1 MKASQL
7 RELIRELIQGHLDE
21 MSTTGALVQPG
32 GQQIATTKAFTSMRD
47 WKKVNKNR
55 KWEESVT
62 EKRHDHQLEYIVTD
76 EDMKKSKFNFNQLKN
91 NEFKIRIGGHGKEQ
105 RYMFYWK
112 EDGKDFDWEA
122 GQMKNTLKKA
132 LEKIAKEKVPIKES
146 VNDDDWVNNPKVD
159 WDGVAKEVADKLKG
173 GYWPQAIKKGVK
185 NITPEDIGSV
195 LIAGGYT
202 TNSGIEKNIG
212 GIMDKV
218 LALVKESI
226 NESFTIANIKDAWN
240 DGLHTGRTTST
251 PSDAERKW
259 EEFKSRTNIN
269 ESINESYRRFKK
281 KVTNPRQ
288 QMNNSVREIEK
299 HLREVD
305 KIVEYNLKLKTEM
318 DLGGGNFFAG
328 TNKRL
333 ARISERINH
342 LNNKLKELGN

>member
-55 KWEESVT
+55 KWEES
-62 EKRHDHQLEYIVTD
+62 
-76 EDMKKSKFNFNQLKN
+76 
-91 NEFKIRIGGHGKEQ
+91 
-105 RYMFYWK
+105 
-112 EDGKDFDWEA
+112 
-122 GQMKNTLKKA
+122 
-132 LEKIAKEKVPIKES
+132 
-146 VNDDDWVNNPKVD
+146 
-159 WDGVAKEVADKLKG
+159 
-173 GYWPQAIKKGVK
+173 
-185 NITPEDIGSV
+185 
-195 LIAGGYT
+195 
-202 TNSGIEKNIG
+202 
-212 GIMDKV
+212 
-218 LALVKESI
+218 
-226 NESFTIANIKDAWN
+226 
-240 DGLHTGRTTST
+240 
-251 PSDAERKW
+251 
-259 EEFKSRTNIN
+259 
-269 ESINESYRRFKK
+269 INESYRKFKK

-305 KIVEYNLKLKTEM
+305 RIVEYNLKLKTEM
-318 DLGGGNFFAG
+318 DLGGGNFFEG

>member
-55 KWEESVT
+55 KWEESINEET
-62 EKRHDHQLEYIVTD
+62 GAD
-76 EDMKKSKFNFNQLKN
+76 EVFVKNLKKVIQQKFKFNPKITLMPNKSIVVFYPTFLRKQLHPFFDSLM
-91 NEFKIRIGGHGKEQ
+91 EEGAIG
-105 RYMFYWK
+105 
-112 EDGKDFDWEA
+112 DFGRTGVGIVVTNVENKSD
-122 GQMKNTLKKA
+122 NTTLKWA
-132 LEKIAKEKVPIKES
+132 SQP
-146 VNDDDWVNNPKVD
+146 
-159 WDGVAKEVADKLKG
+159 
-173 GYWPQAIKKGVK
+173 YK
-185 NITPEDIGSV
+185 N
-195 LIAGGYT
+195 L
-202 TNSGIEKNIG
+202 
-212 GIMDKV
+212 
-218 LALVKESI
+218 
-226 NESFTIANIKDAWN
+226 NESFTIDPDKQLANIKDAWD

-269 ESINESYRRFKK
+269 ESITESYRRFKK

-318 DLGGGNFFAG
+318 DLGGGNFFEG

>member
-47 WKKVNKNR
+47 WEKVNKNR
-55 KWEESVT
+55 KWEESV
-62 EKRHDHQLEYIVTD
+62 
-76 EDMKKSKFNFNQLKN
+76 
-91 NEFKIRIGGHGKEQ
+91 
-105 RYMFYWK
+105 
-112 EDGKDFDWEA
+112 
-122 GQMKNTLKKA
+122 
-132 LEKIAKEKVPIKES
+132 
-146 VNDDDWVNNPKVD
+146 
-159 WDGVAKEVADKLKG
+159 
-173 GYWPQAIKKGVK
+173 
-185 NITPEDIGSV
+185 
-195 LIAGGYT
+195 
-202 TNSGIEKNIG
+202 
-212 GIMDKV
+212 
-218 LALVKESI
+218 
-226 NESFTIANIKDAWN
+226 
-240 DGLHTGRTTST
+240 
-251 PSDAERKW
+251 
-259 EEFKSRTNIN
+259 
-269 ESINESYRRFKK
+269 NESYRRFKK

-318 DLGGGNFFAG
+318 DLGGGNFFSG

>member
-47 WKKVNKNR
+47 WEKVNKNR
-55 KWEESVT
+55 KWEESV
-62 EKRHDHQLEYIVTD
+62 
-76 EDMKKSKFNFNQLKN
+76 
-91 NEFKIRIGGHGKEQ
+91 
-105 RYMFYWK
+105 
-112 EDGKDFDWEA
+112 
-122 GQMKNTLKKA
+122 
-132 LEKIAKEKVPIKES
+132 
-146 VNDDDWVNNPKVD
+146 
-159 WDGVAKEVADKLKG
+159 
-173 GYWPQAIKKGVK
+173 
-185 NITPEDIGSV
+185 
-195 LIAGGYT
+195 
-202 TNSGIEKNIG
+202 
-212 GIMDKV
+212 
-218 LALVKESI
+218 
-226 NESFTIANIKDAWN
+226 
-240 DGLHTGRTTST
+240 
-251 PSDAERKW
+251 
-259 EEFKSRTNIN
+259 
-269 ESINESYRRFKK
+269 NESYRRFKK

-318 DLGGGNFFAG
+318 NLGGGNFFEG

>member
-7 RELIRELIQGHLDE
+7 RELIRELIKTQVDE

-55 KWEESVT
+55 KWEESVGGDGT
-62 EKRHDHQLEYIVTD
+62 NVRLKGED
-76 EDMKKSKFNFNQLKN
+76 EI
-91 NEFKIRIGGHGKEQ
+91 NEF
-105 RYMFYWK
+105 
-112 EDGKDFDWEA
+112 
-122 GQMKNTLKKA
+122 
-132 LEKIAKEKVPIKES
+132 
-146 VNDDDWVNNPKVD
+146 
-159 WDGVAKEVADKLKG
+159 
-173 GYWPQAIKKGVK
+173 
-185 NITPEDIGSV
+185 
-195 LIAGGYT
+195 
-202 TNSGIEKNIG
+202 
-212 GIMDKV
+212 
-218 LALVKESI
+218 
-226 NESFTIANIKDAWN
+226 FTIDPDKQLVIIKDAWD

-251 PSDAERKW
+251 PSDAESKW
-259 EEFKSRTNIN
+259 EEFKSRTNIRESVN
-269 ESINESYRRFKK
+269 ETGIGIPKPRYLNDMSYEELLGLRRRSDFPKYSKALKKDIKDLIDKKKPINESYRKFKK

-305 KIVEYNLKLKTEM
+305 RIVEYNLKLKTEM
-318 DLGGGNFFAG
+318 DLGGGNFFEG

>member
-7 RELIRELIQGHLDE
+7 RELIRELIQFHLDE

-55 KWEESVT
+55 KWEESV
-62 EKRHDHQLEYIVTD
+62 
-76 EDMKKSKFNFNQLKN
+76 
-91 NEFKIRIGGHGKEQ
+91 
-105 RYMFYWK
+105 
-112 EDGKDFDWEA
+112 
-122 GQMKNTLKKA
+122 
-132 LEKIAKEKVPIKES
+132 
-146 VNDDDWVNNPKVD
+146 
-159 WDGVAKEVADKLKG
+159 
-173 GYWPQAIKKGVK
+173 
-185 NITPEDIGSV
+185 
-195 LIAGGYT
+195 
-202 TNSGIEKNIG
+202 
-212 GIMDKV
+212 
-218 LALVKESI
+218 
-226 NESFTIANIKDAWN
+226 
-240 DGLHTGRTTST
+240 
-251 PSDAERKW
+251 
-259 EEFKSRTNIN
+259 
-269 ESINESYRRFKK
+269 NESYRRFKK

>member
-55 KWEESVT
+55 KWEESV
-62 EKRHDHQLEYIVTD
+62 
-76 EDMKKSKFNFNQLKN
+76 
-91 NEFKIRIGGHGKEQ
+91 
-105 RYMFYWK
+105 
-112 EDGKDFDWEA
+112 
-122 GQMKNTLKKA
+122 
-132 LEKIAKEKVPIKES
+132 
-146 VNDDDWVNNPKVD
+146 
-159 WDGVAKEVADKLKG
+159 
-173 GYWPQAIKKGVK
+173 
-185 NITPEDIGSV
+185 
-195 LIAGGYT
+195 
-202 TNSGIEKNIG
+202 
-212 GIMDKV
+212 
-218 LALVKESI
+218 
-226 NESFTIANIKDAWN
+226 NESFTIDPDKQLANIKDAWD

-269 ESINESYRRFKK
+269 ESITESYRRFKK

>member
-55 KWEESVT
+55 KWEES
-62 EKRHDHQLEYIVTD
+62 
-76 EDMKKSKFNFNQLKN
+76 
-91 NEFKIRIGGHGKEQ
+91 
-105 RYMFYWK
+105 
-112 EDGKDFDWEA
+112 
-122 GQMKNTLKKA
+122 
-132 LEKIAKEKVPIKES
+132 
-146 VNDDDWVNNPKVD
+146 
-159 WDGVAKEVADKLKG
+159 
-173 GYWPQAIKKGVK
+173 
-185 NITPEDIGSV
+185 
-195 LIAGGYT
+195 
-202 TNSGIEKNIG
+202 
-212 GIMDKV
+212 
-218 LALVKESI
+218 
-226 NESFTIANIKDAWN
+226 
-240 DGLHTGRTTST
+240 
-251 PSDAERKW
+251 
-259 EEFKSRTNIN
+259 
-269 ESINESYRRFKK
+269 INESYRKFKK

-318 DLGGGNFFAG
+318 DLGGGNFFEG

>member
-55 KWEESVT
+55 KWEESV
-62 EKRHDHQLEYIVTD
+62 
-76 EDMKKSKFNFNQLKN
+76 
-91 NEFKIRIGGHGKEQ
+91 
-105 RYMFYWK
+105 
-112 EDGKDFDWEA
+112 
-122 GQMKNTLKKA
+122 
-132 LEKIAKEKVPIKES
+132 
-146 VNDDDWVNNPKVD
+146 
-159 WDGVAKEVADKLKG
+159 
-173 GYWPQAIKKGVK
+173 
-185 NITPEDIGSV
+185 
-195 LIAGGYT
+195 
-202 TNSGIEKNIG
+202 
-212 GIMDKV
+212 
-218 LALVKESI
+218 
-226 NESFTIANIKDAWN
+226 NESFTIDPDKQLANIKDAWD

-269 ESINESYRRFKK
+269 ESVNEGSDYDSYALKMYGDKWNNLDRDKQSEVVDAVEGNYTLDQIKPVNESYRRFKK

-318 DLGGGNFFAG
+318 DLGGGNFFEG

>member
-55 KWEESVT
+55 TWEESV
-62 EKRHDHQLEYIVTD
+62 
-76 EDMKKSKFNFNQLKN
+76 
-91 NEFKIRIGGHGKEQ
+91 
-105 RYMFYWK
+105 
-112 EDGKDFDWEA
+112 
-122 GQMKNTLKKA
+122 
-132 LEKIAKEKVPIKES
+132 
-146 VNDDDWVNNPKVD
+146 
-159 WDGVAKEVADKLKG
+159 
-173 GYWPQAIKKGVK
+173 
-185 NITPEDIGSV
+185 
-195 LIAGGYT
+195 
-202 TNSGIEKNIG
+202 
-212 GIMDKV
+212 
-218 LALVKESI
+218 
-226 NESFTIANIKDAWN
+226 
-240 DGLHTGRTTST
+240 
-251 PSDAERKW
+251 
-259 EEFKSRTNIN
+259 
-269 ESINESYRRFKK
+269 NESYRRFKK

-318 DLGGGNFFAG
+318 DLGGGNFFSG

>member
-55 KWEESVT
+55 KWEESLNR
-62 EKRHDHQLEYIVTD
+62 EK
-76 EDMKKSKFNFNQLKN
+76 
-91 NEFKIRIGGHGKEQ
+91 G
-105 RYMFYWK
+105 
-112 EDGKDFDWEA
+112 
-122 GQMKNTLKKA
+122 
-132 LEKIAKEKVPIKES
+132 
-146 VNDDDWVNNPKVD
+146 
-159 WDGVAKEVADKLKG
+159 
-173 GYWPQAIKKGVK
+173 
-185 NITPEDIGSV
+185 
-195 LIAGGYT
+195 
-202 TNSGIEKNIG
+202 
-212 GIMDKV
+212 
-218 LALVKESI
+218 LVKEASWD
-226 NESFTIANIKDAWN
+226 EIAMENYGVSYDELNYLEQEWVRDKMDR
-240 DGLHTGRTTST
+240 DRGVM
-251 PSDAERKW
+251 
-259 EEFKSRTNIN
+259 EEV
-269 ESINESYRRFKK
+269 NESYRKFKK

-305 KIVEYNLKLKTEM
+305 RIVEYNLKLKTEM
-318 DLGGGNFFAG
+318 DLGGGNFFEG

>member
-55 KWEESVT
+55 TWEESV
-62 EKRHDHQLEYIVTD
+62 
-76 EDMKKSKFNFNQLKN
+76 
-91 NEFKIRIGGHGKEQ
+91 
-105 RYMFYWK
+105 
-112 EDGKDFDWEA
+112 
-122 GQMKNTLKKA
+122 
-132 LEKIAKEKVPIKES
+132 
-146 VNDDDWVNNPKVD
+146 
-159 WDGVAKEVADKLKG
+159 
-173 GYWPQAIKKGVK
+173 
-185 NITPEDIGSV
+185 
-195 LIAGGYT
+195 
-202 TNSGIEKNIG
+202 
-212 GIMDKV
+212 
-218 LALVKESI
+218 
-226 NESFTIANIKDAWN
+226 NESFTIDPVKQSTNIKDAWD

-269 ESINESYRRFKK
+269 ESVNEGSDYDSYALKMYGDKWNNLDRDKQSEVVDAVEGNYTLDQIKPVNESYRRFKK

-318 DLGGGNFFAG
+318 DLGGGNFFEG

>member
-55 KWEESVT
+55 KWEESV
-62 EKRHDHQLEYIVTD
+62 
-76 EDMKKSKFNFNQLKN
+76 
-91 NEFKIRIGGHGKEQ
+91 
-105 RYMFYWK
+105 
-112 EDGKDFDWEA
+112 
-122 GQMKNTLKKA
+122 
-132 LEKIAKEKVPIKES
+132 
-146 VNDDDWVNNPKVD
+146 
-159 WDGVAKEVADKLKG
+159 
-173 GYWPQAIKKGVK
+173 
-185 NITPEDIGSV
+185 
-195 LIAGGYT
+195 
-202 TNSGIEKNIG
+202 
-212 GIMDKV
+212 
-218 LALVKESI
+218 
-226 NESFTIANIKDAWN
+226 
-240 DGLHTGRTTST
+240 
-251 PSDAERKW
+251 
-259 EEFKSRTNIN
+259 
-269 ESINESYRRFKK
+269 NESYRRFKK

-318 DLGGGNFFAG
+318 DLGGGNFFSG

>member
-7 RELIRELIQGHLDE
+7 RELIRELIKTQVDE

-55 KWEESVT
+55 KWEESV
-62 EKRHDHQLEYIVTD
+62 
-76 EDMKKSKFNFNQLKN
+76 
-91 NEFKIRIGGHGKEQ
+91 
-105 RYMFYWK
+105 
-112 EDGKDFDWEA
+112 
-122 GQMKNTLKKA
+122 
-132 LEKIAKEKVPIKES
+132 
-146 VNDDDWVNNPKVD
+146 
-159 WDGVAKEVADKLKG
+159 
-173 GYWPQAIKKGVK
+173 
-185 NITPEDIGSV
+185 
-195 LIAGGYT
+195 
-202 TNSGIEKNIG
+202 
-212 GIMDKV
+212 
-218 LALVKESI
+218 
-226 NESFTIANIKDAWN
+226 
-240 DGLHTGRTTST
+240 
-251 PSDAERKW
+251 
-259 EEFKSRTNIN
+259 
-269 ESINESYRRFKK
+269 NESYRKFKK

-305 KIVEYNLKLKTEM
+305 RIVEYNLKLKTEM